1 MEAITMD
8 QPIEPGGNALIE
20 RAKAILLK
28 PAETW
33 PTIAA
38 EPGDTGNLITRY
50 AVPLAAIG
58 PVAGFLG
65 GQLFGYGAFGFKYTP
80 GLMEGLKGAIM
91 QFVMA
96 LVGVIVLAFVA
107 DFLAPKFGG
116 ESNRGSAFKLVI
128 YSMTAAWLAGIFG
141 LVPLLGI
148 LGVAGLYS
156 LYLLYTGATPLMKV
170 PQDKAVG
177 FTAVT
182 VLAAVVLYLVIGAVS
197 TAVLGVGAGAAAIA
211 GGGSSA
217 GSGMSGGEVTI
228 PGIGKID
235 TGKMEEAAK
244 RMEQASKGEV
254 KPVALADL
262 QALLPA
268 SLGSYARTA
277 VESTGAGA
285 IGSQAEGTYKS
296 GDKTIRLKIIDMS
309 ALGALA
315 GMGAALG
322 VEQNREDADGYERTG
337 TVDGAMQSESWNRS
351 GNRGKFGRMFGNRF
365 MVEAEGEADSVG
377 ELKSAVAAVDQD
389 RLSGLAE

>member
-1 MEAITMD
+1 MN
-8 QPIEPGGNALIE
+8 QPITPSGSSLVE
-20 RAKAILLK
+20 RVKAILLK

-33 PTIAA
+33 PAIAA
-38 EPGDTGNLITRY
+38 EPENTGELITRY

-65 GQLFGYGAFGFKYTP
+65 GQLFGYGAFGFSYKP
-80 GLMEGLKGAIM
+80 GLMAGLSSAVL

-96 LVGVIVLAFVA
+96 IIGVIALALIA

-116 ESNRGSAFKLVI
+116 ESNRTNAFKLAV

-141 LVPLLGI
+141 LIPMLAVLG
-148 LGVAGLYS
+148 LAALYS
-156 LYLLYTGATPLMKV
+156 LYLLYTGATPLLKV

-177 FTAVT
+177 FTAVM
-182 VLAAVVLYLVIGAVS
+182 VLIAFVFNLLFGAISAAVI
-197 TAVLGVGAGAAAIA
+197 GVGGGAAAIA
-211 GGGSSA
+211 AGGSGSA
-217 GSGMSGGEVTI
+217 ASGGEITI

-254 KPVALADL
+254 KSVPLADL
-262 QALLPA
+262 QALLPTA
-268 SLGSYARTA
+268 LGSYQRTA

-285 IGSQAEGTYKS
+285 IGSQADGTYKS
-296 GDKTIRLKIIDMS
+296 GDKTMHLRIIDMS

-315 GMGAALG
+315 GIGSAMG

-337 TVDGAMQSESWNRS
+337 TVDGALQSESWNRT
-351 GNRGKFGRMFGNRF
+351 GNRGKFGRVFGNRF
-365 MVEAEGEADSVG
+365 MIEAEGEAGSIE
-377 ELKSAVAAVDQD
+377 ELKAAVGAVDQG
-389 RLSGLAE
+389 RLAGLAE